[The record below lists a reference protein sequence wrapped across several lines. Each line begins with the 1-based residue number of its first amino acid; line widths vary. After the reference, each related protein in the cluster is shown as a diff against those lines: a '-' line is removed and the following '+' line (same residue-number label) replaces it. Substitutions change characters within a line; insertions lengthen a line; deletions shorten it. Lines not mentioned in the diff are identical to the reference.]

1 MAEQPSDS
9 YRIDEAEY
17 HDPNSANQME
27 FPDQSHANPSFY
39 QNPMDASQL
48 SKSYPLAHGSHQF
61 AYFQSHDFA
70 PPIAHER
77 PVYDES
83 NSYERDYHGRD
94 HERLF
99 ERHSYDKE
107 IYSQRLSVVEEM
119 NAHSST
125 SSLRHL
131 AKPIPISQPFHPSS
145 IESDELLEHS
155 FSSSPAGLSIEESA
169 QMPSQDSSLVGTS
182 NVLESHSY
190 PGITTM
196 LNADHNL
203 SVPLV
208 EATFVDPTKCNIC
221 GKKIS
226 RDMIRHMWTHQSEKR
241 FKCVFPKESCQH
253 KSGMFNR
260 RYDFKKHLLN
270 KHFRYDD
277 VAAKKEHNLREK
289 LSQWGTCPCGKKFL
303 SGDWLSQHILTKNE
317 HQRCPL
323 LLRQNI

>member
-1 MAEQPSDS
+1 MAETPSEP
-9 YRIDEAEY
+9 YRIDEAENNE
-17 HDPNSANQME
+17 HSSTNQMDLPE
-27 FPDQSHANPSFY
+27 QDYSNQSFY
-39 QNPMDASQL
+39 QNHNPMEAPQL
-48 SKSYPLAHGSHQF
+48 IKSYPLAHGSHQF
-61 AYFQSHDFA
+61 AYFQSNDFV
-70 PPIAHER
+70 PPSAGRTI
-77 PVYDES
+77 YDEI
-83 NSYERDYHGRD
+83 NSYERDHGRN
-94 HERLF
+94 HEHLF
-99 ERHSYDKE
+99 ERHYDRE
-107 IYSQRLSVVEEM
+107 IYSQRPSGVEEI
-119 NAHSST
+119 NVQSSS
-125 SSLRHL
+125 SSLRHFD
-131 AKPIPISQPFHPSS
+131 KPIPLSQSYQPSS
-145 IESDELLEHS
+145 IESDELLEES
-155 FSSSPAGLSIEESA
+155 NSSSPAGLSIGDSA
-169 QMPSQDSSLVGTS
+169 HMPSQESSLMGTG
-182 NVLESHSY
+182 NGMDVHSY
-190 PGITTM
+190 PGITTI
-196 LNADHNL
+196 LNADHNFT
-203 SVPLV
+203 VPMV